1 MYGPDHSLCSLRK
14 KERKGLLWR
23 GGSTG
28 GSGQLEGG
36 FGSWTGRV
44 IIVDPPAAA
53 ESWWKRKEK
62 PAVLQGEPSGE

>member
-1 MYGPDHSLCSLRK
+1 MFIEEKG
-14 KERKGLLWR
+14 KEGTVVE